1 MVLLN
6 MDTFLKKLLIWGGVA
21 YVAILAVIFVVSSFS
36 ARSRVE
42 KLLDN
47 SVKQIQT
54 ELSDGSDSI
63 VVLIG
68 KTVVGA
74 HVYPNEV
81 TEAELKAFMQRLPL
95 DELTVVGKD
104 GRVVCSSE
112 PALKDADFHPS
123 AKTRTVDYGL
133 LLNGQR
139 TFVAEEV
146 RGSVEQ
152 PSLRRKYGGVAFPV
166 SHGFVQVGL
175 DEKRVA
181 NDFNFFHEK
190 VAVDSRIGESG
201 YFIVANASHGV
212 IYSTFDV
219 ANIGKELNDVTDG
232 LLFTEKNFWKTK
244 RITAFGEP
252 CFARDGICFGYRV
265 LALIPVRE
273 AAGIRNATVAISAV
287 ILLAIFIVFG
297 AFLRQAVERNRQM
310 ARFYENERKQAE
322 KDLMMA
328 KDIQANALPSV
339 FPPYPKLVGRI
350 DLFATMRTAKEVGG
364 DFYDFYFTGTDKL
377 AIIIADV
384 SGKGVPAAMFMMRAK
399 STLQG
404 LLRGGADVA
413 EAVAETNNRLSS
425 GNEANMF
432 VTAWIGVVDLITG
445 QVEYVNAGHNP
456 PLVRRTVGPMEWLR
470 DRSGPPLASFEGMK
484 YRKHA
489 LTLKPGDGIF
499 LYTDGVTEATDPALE
514 LFGEDRLLGSFGP
527 ERPADANAPR
537 RSSQEFCR
545 DLFAE
550 LDRFAAGTE
559 QADDI
564 TMLAFKL
571 NGIGPMQSEDGDS
584 PGKKTNEYSS
594 GIVT

>member
-1 MVLLN
+1 
-6 MDTFLKKLLIWGGVA
+6 MDPFLKKLLLWGGLA
-21 YVAILAVIFVVSSFS
+21 YVVILCGVFVVCGYG

-47 SVKQIQT
+47 SVNQIRT
-54 ELSDGSDSI
+54 ELSQGADSI
-63 VVLIG
+63 VILIG
-68 KTVVGA
+68 KTVIGA
-74 HVYPNEV
+74 HNYPEEV
-81 TEAELKAFMQRLPL
+81 TADELKDFMKRLPL
-95 DELTVVGKD
+95 DELSIVGKD
-104 GRVVCSSE
+104 GRILLSSE
-112 PALKDADFHPS
+112 PGLVGADFHPE
-123 AKTRTVDYGL
+123 AKTRTVDYSQL
-133 LLNGQR
+133 LDGRR

-166 SHGFVQVGL
+166 SRGFVQVGL

-190 VAVDSRIGESG
+190 VAVDCRIGESG
-201 YFIVANASHGV
+201 YFIVANSSHGT
-212 IYSTFDV
+212 IYSTFDA

-232 LLFTEKNFWKTK
+232 LLFTEKSFWKTK
-244 RITAFGEP
+244 RITAFGRP

-265 LALIPVRE
+265 LALIPESE
-273 AAGIRNATVAISAV
+273 AAGMRNAAVAISAV
-287 ILLAIFIVFG
+287 ILLVVFVVFG
-297 AFLRQAVERNRQM
+297 AFMRQADERNRQM
-310 ARFYENERKQAE
+310 ALFFENERRQAE

-350 DLFATMRTAKEVGG
+350 DLYAAMRTAKEVGG
-364 DFYDFYFTGTDKL
+364 DFYDFYFAGSDRL

-384 SGKGVPAAMFMMRAK
+384 SGKGVPAALFMMRAK

-432 VTAWIGVVDLITG
+432 VTAWVGVVDLVSG

-456 PLVRRTVGPMEWLR
+456 PLVRRADGPMEWLKE
-470 DRSGPPLASFEGMK
+470 RSGPPLASFEGMK

-489 LTLKPGDGIF
+489 LALRPGDGIF
-499 LYTDGVTEATDPALE
+499 LYTDGVTEATDRSLE
-514 LFGEDRLLGSFGP
+514 LFGEERLIRSFGP
-527 ERPADANAPR
+527 ERPQDAAAPR
-537 RSSQEFCR
+537 RTSQELCR
-545 DLFAE
+545 DLFVE
-550 LDRFAAGTE
+550 LDRFAAGME

-571 NGIGPMQSEDGDS
+571 NDIGPMQQSDGNAQAQA
-584 PGKKTNEYSS
+584 TEFSS
-594 GIVT
+594 GIVM

>member
-1 MVLLN
+1 
-6 MDTFLKKLLIWGGVA
+6 MDPFLKKLLIWGGLA

-47 SVKQIQT
+47 SVKQIRT
-54 ELSDGSDSI
+54 ELSEGSDSI

-68 KTVVGA
+68 KTIIGA

-81 TEAELKAFMQRLPL
+81 TEAELEDFMRRLPL

-104 GRVVCSSE
+104 GRVVCTSE
-112 PALKDADFHPS
+112 PALKGADFHPS

-152 PSLRRKYGGVAFPV
+152 PNLRRKYGGVAFPV

-190 VAVDSRIGESG
+190 VALDCRIGESG

-212 IYSTFDV
+212 IYSTFDE
-219 ANIGKELNDVTDG
+219 ANVGKELNDVTDG
-232 LLFTEKNFWKTK
+232 LLFTEKSFWKTK

-252 CFARDGICFGYRV
+252 CFARDGLCFGYRV

-273 AAGIRNATVAISAV
+273 AAGIRDAAVGISAV
-287 ILLAIFIVFG
+287 ALLAIFLVFG

-328 KDIQANALPSV
+328 KDIQSNALPTV

-364 DFYDFYFTGTDKL
+364 DFYDFYFTGADKL

-384 SGKGVPAAMFMMRAK
+384 SGKGVPAALFMMRAK

-413 EAVAETNNRLSS
+413 EAVSETNSRLSS

-432 VTAWIGVVDLITG
+432 VTAWVGVADLVSG

-456 PLVRRTVGPMEWLR
+456 PLVRRAEGPMEWLK
-470 DRSGPPLASFEGMK
+470 DRSGPPLASFDGVK

-489 LTLKPGDGIF
+489 LTLKAGDGIF
-499 LYTDGVTEATDPALE
+499 LYTDGVTEATNPSLE
-514 LFGEDRLLGSFGP
+514 LFGEERLMRSFEP
-527 ERPADANAPR
+527 ARPTDAGAPR
-537 RSSQEFCR
+537 RSSKDLCR
-545 DLFAE
+545 DLLAGI
-550 LDRFAAGTE
+550 DRFAAGAE

-564 TMLAFKL
+564 TMFAFKL
-571 NGIGPMQSEDGDS
+571 NGVGPIQPADGKVQGTPTEVS
-584 PGKKTNEYSS
+584 T